1 MTTATAIPGN
11 MAATYLTHIFG
22 RGLEDECYV
31 VERFQAMT
39 DGDIRRCPG
48 DKAKRVIAIPQEL
61 IQTGATPRGRCGVC
75 ENRRRPMP
83 VPGPRRGG
91 SLPSASVSPDQPWM
105 IRARRRMTQKKQDM
119 TGMPVV
125 NQNGGSCEST
135 PHVVFTVRY
144 WHEPVDSHRKCASE
158 SRAVF
163 QVAPRWISPWRPW
176 RRDCF
181 FKAVLRFNAACRPP
195 NSSRIQTAP

>member
-1 MTTATAIPGN
+1 MIRLILAKSASHPSSPILLP
-11 MAATYLTHIFG
+11 MARRAHYAQSWLCPPSRRVG
-22 RGLEDECYV
+22 RGQWTSCVLC
-31 VERFQAMT
+31 
-39 DGDIRRCPG
+39 
-48 DKAKRVIAIPQEL
+48 
-61 IQTGATPRGRCGVC
+61 TPSLTVAVSSVGFLA
-75 ENRRRPMP
+75 
-83 VPGPRRGG
+83 G
-91 SLPSASVSPDQPWM
+91 STAFP
-105 IRARRRMTQKKQDM
+105 QKKQDI
-119 TGMPVV
+119 TGKPVV

-176 RRDCF
+176 RRGCF
-181 FKAVLRFNAACRPP
+181 FKAVLRFKAACRPP